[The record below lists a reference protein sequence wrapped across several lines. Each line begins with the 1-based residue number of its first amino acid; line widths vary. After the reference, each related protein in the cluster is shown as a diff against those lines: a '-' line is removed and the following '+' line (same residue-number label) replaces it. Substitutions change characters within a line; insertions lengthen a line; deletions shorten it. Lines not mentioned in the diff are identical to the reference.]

1 MASILVHPRCPEEDD
16 PDIHRLL
23 ELTAELAG
31 ASWVELEVRPEDGTA
46 RHYLR
51 GQRGRSCR
59 TTRLDVSHFTALLHL
74 GGVDRVSDG
83 LAITV
88 SFSLKLIL
96 RCRRMSDQVSLLQ
109 GALEE
114 TSNAVFLFDS
124 SGDLVYANPPADRLL
139 SRQTEDELEVESS
152 GQRPQPMFMRV
163 WSMVEKVLDGR
174 VTQLPWTSTLV
185 LSDGSVLVCEIIRVS
200 LDSTDDRVGILVLL
214 QSLPALPSLFLDAF
228 CARHR
233 VSPREQEVI
242 GLLLDGLGTAEM
254 ADRLAISEHTVR
266 DHLKR
271 LYRKTG
277 TRSRSELLSVLSTAR
292 MEPNNGS
299 PRRETVF

>member
-1 MASILVHPRCPEEDD
+1 MASILVHPRCPEPDD
-16 PDIHRLL
+16 PDIQRLL
-23 ELTAELAG
+23 KLTAELTG
-31 ASWVELEVRPEDGTA
+31 ASWVELEAELANGETR
-46 RHYLR
+46 RYLS
-51 GQRGRSCR
+51 GQRDGAFHTIPLELRDFN
-59 TTRLDVSHFTALLHL
+59 TFLHL
-74 GGVDRVSDG
+74 GGVDRVDDN
-83 LAITV
+83 LPTMI
-88 SFSLKLIL
+88 SFSLQQLL
-96 RCRRMSDQVSLLQ
+96 RCRLFSEQVSLLQ

-114 TSNAVFLFDS
+114 TSNAIFLFDGN
-124 SGDLVYANPPADRLL
+124 GDIVYANPPADRLL

-174 VTQLPWTSTLV
+174 VTQLPWTTTLV
-185 LSDGSVLVCEIIRVS
+185 LSDSSVLICEIIRVDLNS
-200 LDSTDDRVGILVLL
+200 QADRVGILVML
-214 QSLPALPSLFLDAF
+214 QSLPGLPSLFLDAF

-233 VSPREQEVI
+233 ISPREQEVI
-242 GLLLDGLGTAEM
+242 GLLLGGSGTADM
-254 ADRLAISEHTVR
+254 ASRLAISEHTVR

-292 MEPNNGS
+292 MEPTNGL